1 MKNIG
6 YLIILSTCLFT
17 GCQSD
22 DNEVE
27 EPQAQPTLFQG
38 RVLYSDTNEPVT
50 NTTLWV
56 TASENEL
63 FAGDVIIE
71 SKSVML
77 SDNSQGEFNITF
89 SSDPRID
96 YFSVE
101 VNFFD
106 EEVPDL
112 IIGGSNI
119 ANGMVCDPIG
129 CDDFVPGNEYTDL
142 TILVPRPEAN

>member
-1 MKNIG
+1 M
-6 YLIILSTCLFT
+6 FAA
-17 GCQSD
+17 CQSD
-22 DNEVE
+22 DNEIE
-27 EPQAQPTLFQG
+27 ELQAQPTIFQG
-38 RVLYSDTNEPVT
+38 RVLYSDTKEPVT
-50 NTTLWV
+50 NTTIWV

-77 SDNSQGEFNITF
+77 SDTSQGEFNITF

-96 YFSVE
+96 YFTFE

-112 IIGGSNI
+112 IIGGSNF
-119 ANGMVCDPIG
+119 ANGMVCNPID
-129 CDDFVPGNEYTDL
+129 CDDYVPGNEYTDL
-142 TILVPRPEAN
+142 TIVVPRPENN